1 MSTSQQ
7 ISITKSAAKRVA
19 ELVASEG
26 IESLMLRVMVSAG
39 GCSGFEYSFDLDKTQ
54 NSDDKIFETGGIKVI
69 IDEMSLE
76 LLGGSELDYVDDL
89 VGASFRLN
97 IPNATAS
104 CGCGISFSV

>member
-1 MSTSQQ
+1 MNTSQQ
-7 ISITKSAAKRVA
+7 ISITKSAAKRVG
-19 ELVASEG
+19 ELIASEG
-26 IESLMLRVMVSAG
+26 IQGLMLRVMVNSG

-54 NSDDKIFETGGIKVI
+54 NSDDKIFETDGIKVI

-76 LLGGSELDYVDDL
+76 LLDGSEVDYVDDL
-89 VGASFRLN
+89 SGASFRLN